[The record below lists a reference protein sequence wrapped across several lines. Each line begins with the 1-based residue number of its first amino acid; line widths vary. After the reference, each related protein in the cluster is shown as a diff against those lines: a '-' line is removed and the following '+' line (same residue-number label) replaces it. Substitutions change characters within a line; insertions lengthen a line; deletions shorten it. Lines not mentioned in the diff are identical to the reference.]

1 MADKNVKD
9 DEMTMD
15 EFESIVDDAPKKGI
29 LTRIGGGLLRA
40 GVKLDAFNQ
49 RHKVLSTIVTVGT
62 GVAIGAGAT
71 VLYVKHAQTGIGVS
85 SEDEFDDYG
94 YDDPNIIDSTATI
107 DSSDNSEQ

>member
-15 EFESIVDDAPKKGI
+15 EEIIVDDAPKKGI
-29 LTRIGGGLLRA
+29 LTRIGEGLTKA
-40 GVKLDAFNQ
+40 GEKLDAFNQ
-49 RHKVLSTIVTVGT
+49 RHKVISTIVTVGT

-71 VLYVKHAQTGIGVS
+71 VAYVKHAQTGIGVS

-94 YDDPNIIDSTATI
+94 YDDPNIIDSTAT
-107 DSSDNSEQ
+107 SESDNTAQ

>member
-29 LTRIGGGLLRA
+29 LTRLGEGLTKA
-40 GVKLDAFNQ
+40 GQKLDDFNHE
-49 RHKVLSTIVTVGT
+49 HKVLSAIVTVGT

-71 VLYVKHAQTGIGVS
+71 VAYVKHAQTGIGVS

-94 YDDPNIIDSTATI
+94 YDDPYIIDLPPE
-107 DSSDNSEQ
+107 SDNSETER

>member
-15 EFESIVDDAPKKGI
+15 EEIIVDDAPKKGI
-29 LTRIGGGLLRA
+29 LTRIGEGLTKA
-40 GVKLDAFNQ
+40 GERLDEFNHE
-49 RHKVLSTIVTVGT
+49 HKVLSTIVTVGT

-71 VLYVKHAQTGIGVS
+71 VAYVKHAQTGIGVS

-94 YDDPNIIDSTATI
+94 YDDPDIIDSTATI
-107 DSSDNSEQ
+107 ESDNTAQ

>member
-15 EFESIVDDAPKKGI
+15 EEIIVDDAPKKGI
-29 LTRIGGGLLRA
+29 LTRLGEGLTKV
-40 GVKLDAFNQ
+40 GEKLDAFNQ

-71 VLYVKHAQTGIGVS
+71 VAYVKHAQTGIGVS

-94 YDDPNIIDSTATI
+94 YDDPNIIDSTVT
-107 DSSDNSEQ
+107 SESDNTAQ

>member
-29 LTRIGGGLLRA
+29 LTRLGEGLTKA
-40 GVKLDAFNQ
+40 GQKLDDFNHE
-49 RHKVLSTIVTVGT
+49 HKVLSTIVTVGT

-71 VLYVKHAQTGIGVS
+71 VAYVKHAQTGIGVS

>member
-15 EFESIVDDAPKKGI
+15 EEIVVDDAPKKGI
-29 LTRIGGGLLRA
+29 LTRIGEGLTKA
-40 GVKLDAFNQ
+40 GERLDAFNQ
-49 RHKVLSTIVTVGT
+49 RHKILSTIVTVGT

-71 VLYVKHAQTGIGVS
+71 VAYVKHAQTGIGVS

-94 YDDPNIIDSTATI
+94 YDDPNIIDSTAT
-107 DSSDNSEQ
+107 SESDNTAQ

>member
-15 EFESIVDDAPKKGI
+15 EEIIVDETPKKGI
-29 LTRIGGGLLRA
+29 LTRIGEGLTKA
-40 GVKLDAFNQ
+40 GQKLDDFNHK
-49 RHKVLSTIVTVGT
+49 HKVLSTIVTVGT

-71 VLYVKHAQTGIGVS
+71 VAYVKHAQTGIGVS